1 MNETVQTAAPA
12 PCTFI
17 STSHHYKADGN
28 VRTDKYQRCRKNTAF
43 APGQNLRDPMYKL
56 FVVSI
61 QSFHILSVHY
71 FDSVIREK
79 DDMFH
84 IFFSH
89 FIKDFFLQ

>member
-1 MNETVQTAAPA
+1 MSEL
-12 PCTFI
+12 I
-17 STSHHYKADGN
+17 SINGVGKT
-28 VRTDKYQRCRKNTAF
+28 QLF

-61 QSFHILSVHY
+61 QSFPILSVHY
-71 FDSVIREK
+71 FDSVIRGK

-89 FIKDFFLQ
+89 FIIDFFLQ